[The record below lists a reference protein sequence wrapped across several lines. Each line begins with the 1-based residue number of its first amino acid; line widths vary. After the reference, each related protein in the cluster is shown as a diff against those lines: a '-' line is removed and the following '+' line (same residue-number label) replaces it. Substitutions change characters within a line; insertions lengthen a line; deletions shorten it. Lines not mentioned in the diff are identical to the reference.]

1 MEFGQCFVSCVARLR
16 CFSVGPMHHSLPKK
30 KNATYS
36 YIFCSRVCKICG
48 YSHLIA
54 SFETNTAKAIYLQ
67 PRFEKCSYRVVMQP
81 RFRCLQRCFIMQGLW
96 LCLQNAAICPVD
108 FLFFIFFI
116 LRFPIVAFIKNADI
130 VLFVAI
136 CFNRGYDINKL

>member
-1 MEFGQCFVSCVARLR
+1 MEFGQCFVSCVTRLR

-30 KNATYS
+30 KKNATYS
-36 YIFCSRVCKICG
+36 YIFCSRICKICG

-81 RFRCLQRCFIMQGLW
+81 CFRCLQRCFIMQGLW

-108 FLFFIFFI
+108 FFFFFFFKI
-116 LRFPIVAFIKNADI
+116 SYSRIYKK
-130 VLFVAI
+130 
-136 CFNRGYDINKL
+136 CGYSVVCSHMFQSRL